1 LPQVILDPARPRRVF
16 RRSLTLRADPSSPAL
31 AALLARDPAWAAY
44 LIADL
49 APPYAEHSTWFLA
62 DDAVVLLYRAF
73 VIPVITVFG
82 PATEAASLWREALAE
97 IREAPLLFAVCL
109 PEHRAFVESS
119 VSFLEAHPMFRMRLI
134 GTPAE
139 AGPATR
145 LGPADLAALRG
156 LYEDGA
162 ARQEIPDFF
171 EDSMVDAG
179 IYYGVRDAGEL
190 VAVAGTHVLTPR
202 AAAVGNVYVR
212 HDARRRGLAARVT
225 AAVARELR
233 RREIETVV
241 LNVRQDNTT
250 AIRVYEKLG
259 FVVHGEFLEGFAR
272 PRQAD

>member
-1 LPQVILDPARPRRVF
+1 VPV
-16 RRSLTLRADPSSPAL
+16 LTVLGPPS
-31 AALLARDPAWAAY
+31 AAEP
-44 LIADL
+44 
-49 APPYAEHSTWFLA
+49 
-62 DDAVVLLYRAF
+62 
-73 VIPVITVFG
+73 
-82 PATEAASLWREALAE
+82 LWREALAE
-97 IREAPLLFAVCL
+97 IPDADVLFTACM
-109 PEHRAFVESS
+109 PGHRAFIERTTRFIES
-119 VSFLEAHPMFRMRLI
+119 HPMFRMRLV

-145 LGPADLAALRG
+145 LGAADLAALRG

-179 IYYGVRDAGEL
+179 IYFGVRDAGEL

-233 RREIETVV
+233 KRGVETVV
-241 LNVRQDNTT
+241 LNVRQDNAT

-259 FVVHGEFLEGFAR
+259 FVVHGEFLEGFGKPAGQR
-272 PRQAD
+272 RAGPPDVVNPPTR